1 MRSHTKLI
9 GIALVLVAALL
20 VTGCNQLK
28 ARDQLNKG
36 VQAYRTARY
45 GEAIENFKR
54 AIQLDPKLLNARLY
68 LATAYAQQFMPGV
81 ESEDNLR
88 NGKQAIAEFE
98 NVLKEDPNNLGS
110 VQGIASIYFQM
121 KKMDEAKKWYHR
133 QIQLDPKNPES
144 YYSVGVIDW
153 TQTYQP
159 RMEVKAREGLRADE
173 PIKNAKVREELCAKN
188 LPIIEEGFTM
198 LKKAIELRPD
208 YDDAMAYVN
217 LMYREKGDCES
228 SPAARAEDNKIA
240 DEWIQKTLEIKKKK
254 GAAAAAK

>member
-159 RMEVKAREGLRADE
+159 RMEVKAREGLRPDE

-217 LMYREKGDCES
+217 LMYREKGDCEA

>member
-1 MRSHTKLI
+1 MRSYTKLI

-20 VTGCNQLK
+20 VSGCNQLK

-81 ESEDNLR
+81 ESEENLR
-88 NGKQAIAEFE
+88 NGTQAIAEFE

-121 KKMDEAKKWYHR
+121 KKMDEARKWYQR
-133 QIQLDPKNPES
+133 QIQLDPKNPEA

-159 RMEVKAREGLRADE
+159 RMEVKAREGLRPDE

-188 LPIIEEGFTM
+188 LPAIEEAFTM

-254 GAAAAAK
+254 GEAAAAK